1 VVNTNYD
8 LHLGVNAPSDEISKA
23 FGVTHVPRV
32 EDFPV
37 MPAEHTG
44 FTLKPDGFMGGNP
57 SIDIEPEVNK
67 SSKLNSGG
75 GRGGCCGA

>member
-1 VVNTNYD
+1 MSSMSLISNV
-8 LHLGVNAPSDEISKA
+8 PSVYIYAKA

-44 FTLKPDGFMGGNP
+44 FTLKPDGFFSGNP

-67 SSKLNSGG
+67 SSKLNKGEG
-75 GRGGCCGA
+75 GGCCP

>member
-1 VVNTNYD
+1 
-8 LHLGVNAPSDEISKA
+8 
-23 FGVTHVPRV
+23 V

-44 FTLKPDGFMGGNP
+44 FTLKPDGFMSGNP

-67 SSKLNSGG
+67 SSKLNSGEG
-75 GRGGCCGA
+75 GGGCCGD